1 MEVQHSDESSHD
13 SLEEIEDISDS
24 GSDFEVQLKA
34 MKRRK
39 QTTALLGPRPPKRP
53 RRKAASQASPNP
65 STTSTQQARSPQPPQ
80 PSLGRTRQLG
90 SPRRERE
97 RRGNHGMSAGDMY
110 EAVRSG
116 KSAMVAVVDEWLDSY
131 KQDRDAGLLEL
142 INFVVQCCGCKG
154 VVSREMFDGM
164 QNAEIISTL
173 TKEFNEDSV
182 NYPLCSPGPQWRKFR
197 ASVCEFVQVLVR
209 SCQNSFLYDEYLFSA
224 LLALLTGLSDSQVRA
239 FRHTSTLIAMKLMTG
254 IVEVAVMVFAQIK
267 TTQRR
272 YDAERSK
279 SAEHRASERLEELQ
293 ATISEL
299 REHQEELSSMM
310 NATFRGVFVHRYR
323 DRVAEIRAVCIEEMG
338 VWLRENPGDFLND
351 GYLKYLGWT
360 LHDKQGSVR
369 LQCVRALQGLYKEK
383 DLIGRL
389 ELFTSRF
396 KERMLCMVLDK
407 DPDVAVEAVQLLLLL
422 QQRTEEG
429 LSEEECSHVYPL
441 VFASRRGLASAA
453 GAFLYH
459 KLCSAMSSEPQ
470 EADMGS
476 RQADMGSR
484 RAAFFNLLV
493 SFYIQS
499 EFHEHGAYLVD
510 SLWGVA
516 GAELRDWDTMTSL
529 LVQEADQGRGLVDE
543 EEGALIELMM
553 CAVRQAAEGHP
564 PVGRAQ
570 AKKILSMKDKKTQ
583 AQDKRRIT
591 THFITLLPQLLAKY
605 SADVEK
611 VTCLLK
617 APLHFDLETYSS
629 TGRLE
634 KYLDL
639 LLAQVCGIV
648 EKHTESGVLE
658 ACARVA
664 CALSQDKYTFS
675 GRADLV
681 VSQLLDSLTDRFSSH
696 LNELLQGT
704 ADEDEVY
711 SAATALTRIAAFSSA
726 KDLTSWKL
734 FEPCFQLLKS
744 GVESRD
750 IDKEL
755 MVPALK
761 CAAFHVLWEKVRVAN
776 STPTKAEVKRLKK
789 EVRSFCIICQS
800 CLSVGQPEIRDQAF
814 ELLCD
819 MLLLFG
825 VSSVRSQPTL
835 QPLAHPPS
843 DSLRFDMAA
852 FLLDYV
858 FTEPDDDQLSG
869 EAEGVEEV
877 KMATLQRRRNQ
888 LAGYCKLVIYGI
900 LNLSTATDV
909 FKYYSKFYK
918 DYGDIIKETLSKT
931 KMISPVQSA
940 KTVCLSLQQLF
951 SALAPECV
959 GGGQEFGE
967 IRELAKRLAMSFG
980 IDLHRIRKPLVS
992 LHMDGIRF
1000 ALREATEVEQPPNL
1014 PFLEILSEFSF
1025 KLLRQDRAQLSAF
1038 LSAEC
1043 GSAAP
1048 SWPSLR
1054 MYQRSLQSGSS
1065 KPREDGERSATLSP
1079 HSTPAAKRRRTTP
1092 QGSVSSASRGP
1103 WLDSSSIH
1111 SNVATPGLTST
1122 VQRQPSK
1129 HLPVT
1134 HNTQASTPGSD
1145 KGSIISEPESDD
1157 DFSEGGIHNNLAT
1170 PGLTSTV
1177 QRQPSKHLPVT
1188 HNTQASTTGSD
1199 KGSIISEPESVD
1211 DFSEGSLQRK
1221 VEPRR
1226 RSKLPVAQASPSGHC
1241 DLESHLTMLS
1251 LIEEDEDDEVEE
1263 EEPEIEDFES
1273 DDSDHDTDFTLPS
1286 TRRSTSYL
1294 EELFQ

>member
-1157 DFSEGGIHNNLAT
+1157 DFSEG
-1170 PGLTSTV
+1170 
-1177 QRQPSKHLPVT
+1177 
-1188 HNTQASTTGSD
+1188 
-1199 KGSIISEPESVD
+1199 
-1211 DFSEGSLQRK
+1211 SLQRK